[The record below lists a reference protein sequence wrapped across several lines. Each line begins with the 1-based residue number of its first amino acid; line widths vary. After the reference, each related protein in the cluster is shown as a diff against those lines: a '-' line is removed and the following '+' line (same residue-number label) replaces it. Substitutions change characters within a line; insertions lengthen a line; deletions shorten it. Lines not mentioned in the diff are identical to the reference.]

1 MKRLFIL
8 LLLPML
14 LLTACKKDKVDAS
27 STKAFQESINDMA
40 SSLPTL
46 KQIKFNEALYIL
58 KTFGVEGK
66 NDIEKLK
73 NLGALLEGKNVQQ
86 ILSLAD
92 QVAQQNN
99 IAWTSTGPPSLGEMN
114 IFGDEKAAEHD
125 PNDVSA
131 SSLAIAVNP
140 IMRDSVNG
148 AQTLQIVPRLLDS
161 KGQNVSFT
169 GAGLETILE
178 VFNNG
183 NKLLTA
189 KNMMQDNNFRGF
201 TLKLS
206 SLPKDKIPDDKIDI
220 TVTVKTSAKTYK
232 MSKIGVEVN
241 PNALFTPAPAA
252 STEDTDTSDAT
263 TSETTGTETTTAEPP
278 GTDPKNT
285 VSKFLGNLSSQN
297 FKAAYDASQNP
308 VWGSY
313 DRFSNPTSG
322 FGAVK
327 NINVKNISTT
337 STSSSAASVNAT
349 YDVKDKEGKTTS
361 LHVTFGLK
369 NVNGEWKITS
379 YKIN

>member
-8 LLLPML
+8 LLLPL
-14 LLTACKKDKVDAS
+14 LLLAACKKDKVDAS

-73 NLGALLEGKNVQQ
+73 NLGNLLEGKNVQQ
-86 ILSLAD
+86 IMTLAD

-114 IFGDEKAAEHD
+114 IFGDEKAAEQD
-125 PNDVSA
+125 PNDIRA

-140 IMRDSVNG
+140 IMKDTING

-161 KGQNVSFT
+161 KGQRISFT

-189 KNMMQDNNFRGF
+189 KNMMQDNNFHGF

-206 SLPKDKIPDDKIDI
+206 SLPKDKIPDNKIDI
-220 TVTVKTSAKTYK
+220 TVTVKTTGKTYK
-232 MSKIGVEVN
+232 MSKIGVPVN
-241 PNALFTPAPAA
+241 PNALFIPAEATPDDETATAG
-252 STEDTDTSDAT
+252 TT
-263 TSETTGTETTTAEPP
+263 TSETSDSENVPAEAPAA
-278 GTDPKNT
+278 DPKNT
-285 VSKFLGNLSSQN
+285 VSKFLSSLSSQN
-297 FKAAYDASQNP
+297 FKAAYDVSQNP
-308 VWGSY
+308 AWGSY
-313 DRFSNPTSG
+313 DRFANPTSG

-327 NINVKNISTT
+327 NISVKNISTT
-337 STSSSAASVNAT
+337 NTSGNSSTVSAT

-361 LHVTFGLK
+361 LHVAFGLK